1 MEPKHKTLWLKPEL
15 VDELETF
22 LKAGVRVE
30 SCGRNEIIFQENKM
44 NPSIATVAALFTKWT
59 TPFFRTVSATSTTK
73 QQRKNYLTAQTQL
86 CG

>member
-1 MEPKHKTLWLKPEL
+1 
-15 VDELETF
+15 
-22 LKAGVRVE
+22 
-30 SCGRNEIIFQENKM
+30 M

-73 QQRKNYLTAQTQL
+73 QQRKKYLTAQTQL